1 MLQLLLY
8 SRRECQL
15 PLWRHLYFLLV
26 PASSCKCEQPIWY
39 HIPRT
44 IRNIRKINVY
54 NIYNKCTCRR
64 RTPTALALA
73 GEPLVAVPLPV
84 TILLAI
90 EANGLCVKSRIRRRG
105 WSRDHILVLALCVSL
120 LLGP

>member
-1 MLQLLLY
+1 MHQLLLY
-8 SRRECQL
+8 SRRVCQL
-15 PLWRHLYFLLV
+15 LLLRHLYFLLV
-26 PASSCKCEQPIWY
+26 PASSCKCEQPTRY

-44 IRNIRKINVY
+44 VKNSRKINAY
-54 NIYNKCTCRR
+54 DIYNKCTSRS

-90 EANGLCVKSRIRRRG
+90 EANGLCVRSRLRCRG
-105 WSRDHILVLALCVSL
+105 WSWDHILVLALCVSL

>member
-1 MLQLLLY
+1 MNNRSGIIY
-8 SRRECQL
+8 
-15 PLWRHLYFLLV
+15 
-26 PASSCKCEQPIWY
+26 
-39 HIPRT
+39 PRT

-54 NIYNKCTCRR
+54 NIYNKCTYISC
-64 RTPTALALA
+64 TPTSLALV
-73 GEPLVAVPLPV
+73 GESLVAVPLPL

-90 EANGLCVKSRIRRRG
+90 EANGLCVRSRLRRRG